1 MVGKGL
7 LDNFCSACCTVG
19 IRFVAPCGLQFLD
32 FPVQS
37 FLDFHPNPFGRFI
50 RGATRQALYTSALA
64 SNRHDLCSL
73 GSQILDPDL
82 NPMGRDWD
90 KPWHSKLSGYDEA
103 IFLGPMLGAIPTGNR
118 LYKANLQNHDTCR
131 FCDYHHE
138 DIIHLSSKCIGVQ
151 NHLGRVFS
159 PLDEQY
165 HWESHRIFEVPS
177 MAGFFYAEF
186 QWPYS
191 PDFYR
196 DDIHVVWTDGSRNP
210 NYTFAKSNLWEL
222 PLLISLG
229 KSFTRQGGAMRGGVL
244 SKQNWKHF
252 TVLWFLLAEHWQ
264 SVWTANLCVTSL
276 MKFAIWGRFRT
287 TSPTKIC
294 GSRFFSSCAGFKNSA
309 GSTSGGSRHIR
320 LTITEE
326 GAHRIKS
333 WIRLRTLKRG
343 VKLTWTA
350 LFPRIF
356 YESIKWHLNL
366 ERKWLCE
373 LSLLMS
379 STKDQSIDGAGQ
391 TCDRGGR
398 SPRVIT
404 RQGCGWAFSKVGTGE
419 QNSCN

>member
-1 MVGKGL
+1 
-7 LDNFCSACCTVG
+7 
-19 IRFVAPCGLQFLD
+19 
-32 FPVQS
+32 
-37 FLDFHPNPFGRFI
+37 
-50 RGATRQALYTSALA
+50 
-64 SNRHDLCSL
+64 
-73 GSQILDPDL
+73 
-82 NPMGRDWD
+82 
-90 KPWHSKLSGYDEA
+90 
-103 IFLGPMLGAIPTGNR
+103 MLGAIPTGNR

-196 DDIHVVWTDGSRNP
+196 DDIHVVWTDGSVRNP

-229 KSFTRQGGAMRGGVL
+229 KSFTRQGGAIRGGVL

-287 TSPTKIC
+287 TSPTKIV
-294 GSRFFSSCAGFKNSA
+294 GQDFSVVRVSRIQEQCRINILWVKAHQIDHSRG
-309 GSTSGGSRHIR
+309 GGSQDQILNQVADVEARR
-320 LTITEE
+320 QADLNSPVP
-326 GAHRIKS
+326 KN
-333 WIRLRTLKRG
+333 
-343 VKLTWTA
+343 
-350 LFPRIF
+350 F
-356 YESIKWHLNL
+356 YESIKRHLNL
-366 ERKWLCE
+366 EWKWLCE

-379 STKDQSIDGAGQ
+379 STKDESIDGAGQ
-391 TCDRGGR
+391 TCDREVDLPESSQGKAVVELF
-398 SPRVIT
+398 PKWDWNKTLAINLQLVYVPT
-404 RQGCGWAFSKVGTGE
+404 RAWTSKDLEIFT
-419 QNSCN
+419 